1 MTYKDLV
8 FTPIGENGRA
18 VVSQALVRFANDM
31 GLSVLNGPGTLTS
44 ADRPYEVAVIAFSPD
59 GTYSIVYPE
68 FTHNDVLCFLT
79 GDQVSDYMVKVSEGT
94 PIVPA
99 QGYLQNAGENKSYL

>member
-8 FTPIGENGRA
+8 FTPIRENQHG
-18 VVSQALVRFANDM
+18 VVSQALVRFGNDM

-59 GTYSIVYPE
+59 GTYLIVYPE

-79 GDQVSDYMVKVSEGT
+79 GAQVSDYMVKVSNGT
-94 PIVPA
+94 PIVTSN
-99 QGYLQNAGENKSYL
+99 GNLQMTRE